1 MFIRNYKDFLL
12 EVRDK
17 KYKAAGDKAEK
28 DHKEGDHKG
37 VNAELEKEINDELE
51 QVAEDCPRCGEHIE
65 SCECAEE
72 DPWSTQNYHRAPKGS
87 EYKAKP
93 KQQFNNENNE

>member
-17 KYKAAGDKAEK
+17 THKAAGDKAEK

-65 SCECAEE
+65 SCECAEK

-87 EYKAKP
+87 EHKAKP
-93 KQQFNNENNE
+93 KQQFNK

>member
-1 MFIRNYKDFLL
+1 MFIKKYNEFLL

-28 DHKEGDHKG
+28 DHKDGNHKG
-37 VNAELEKEINDELE
+37 IDKELEKEINDELE

-72 DPWSTQNYHRAPKGS
+72 DPWSTQNYHRAPKGT
-87 EYKAKP
+87 EQKAKP
-93 KQQFNNENNE
+93 KQEFKK

>member
-1 MFIRNYKDFLL
+1 MFIKKYNEFLL

-28 DHKEGDHKG
+28 DHKDGNHSG
-37 VNAELEKEINDELE
+37 VNKELEKEINDELE

-65 SCECAEE
+65 SCKCEEE
-72 DPWSTQNYHRAPKGS
+72 DPWSTQNYHRVPKGI
-87 EYKAKP
+87 EQKAKP
-93 KQQFNNENNE
+93 KQQFKK

>member
-17 KYKAAGDKAEK
+17 KHKAAGDKAEK
-28 DHKEGDHKG
+28 NHKDGNHAG
-37 VNAELEKEINDELE
+37 VNTELEKEINDELE
-51 QVAEDCPRCGEHIE
+51 ANAEDCARCGEHIE
-65 SCECAEE
+65 SCKCEEE
-72 DPWSTQNYHRAPKGS
+72 DPWSTQVYHRAPKGK

-93 KQQFNNENNE
+93 KQEFKK

>member
-17 KYKAAGDKAEK
+17 THKAAGDKAEK

-65 SCECAEE
+65 SCECAEK
-72 DPWSTQNYHRAPKGS
+72 DPWSTQNYHRVPKGAEQKS
-87 EYKAKP
+87 KP
-93 KQQFNNENNE
+93 KQEFNK

>member
-17 KYKAAGDKAEK
+17 THKAAGDKAEK

-37 VNAELEKEINDELE
+37 INAELEKEINDELDAN
-51 QVAEDCPRCGEHIE
+51 AEDCARCGEHVE
-65 SCECAEE
+65 SCKCTEE
-72 DPWSTQNYHRAPKGS
+72 DPWSTQVYHRAPKGKQ
-87 EYKAKP
+87 YKPKP
-93 KQQFNNENNE
+93 KQEFKK

>member
-28 DHKEGDHKG
+28 DHKDGDHKG
-37 VNAELEKEINDELE
+37 IDSELEKEINDELE

-93 KQQFNNENNE
+93 KQQFKK

>member
-17 KYKAAGDKAEK
+17 KYKAAGDKAEE
-28 DHKEGDHKG
+28 DHKKGNHKG
-37 VNAELEKEINDELE
+37 ANAELEKEINDELE
-51 QVAEDCPRCGEHIE
+51 KVAEDCPRCGEHIE

-72 DPWSTQNYHRAPKGS
+72 DPWSTQNYHRVPKGS

-93 KQQFNNENNE
+93 KQQFKK